1 MGGEFPS
8 HELEVS
14 HGRSMTNSMKH
25 KLVLIALVVLMLS
38 LLLGIQAGFMNRWQA
53 VHDERDRYV
62 HIKQELLRL
71 ERLVTD
77 VDNGFRGYA
86 LTKEGRFVKPMVA
99 AEHDI
104 PGLVNRLV
112 AITASWPD
120 LHTPIQALTGKVT
133 ELLETKRRLT
143 LDLVL
148 GREED
153 VLSYI
158 REGDGLE
165 LEDAIVQAFHAVE
178 HKMAQC
184 DRETMQDRDDVRAWA
199 PVVLAGTTFG
209 TLFLGLSINRWAMR
223 LSEAIFVPCTIACLK

>member
-1 MGGEFPS
+1 
-8 HELEVS
+8 
-14 HGRSMTNSMKH
+14 MTNPMKR
-25 KLVLIALVVLMLS
+25 KLVLSLLVVLLLS
-38 LLLGIQAGFMNRWQA
+38 LLLAIQAGFISRWQA
-53 VHDERDRYV
+53 VHDDRDRYV

-99 AEHDI
+99 AEYDI

-112 AITASWPD
+112 ATTTPWPD
-120 LHTPIQALTGKVT
+120 LHAPVQILTGKVT

-158 REGDGLE
+158 RMGEGLE
-165 LEDAIVQAFHAVE
+165 LENTVVLAFEGVE
-178 HKMAQC
+178 HKMAQR
-184 DRETMQDRDDVRAWA
+184 DRETMQDRDEVRALA
-199 PVVLAGTTFG
+199 PVILSVTTFG
-209 TLFLGLSINRWAMR
+209 TLVLGMSMNRWAMR
-223 LSEAIFVPCTIACLK
+223 LSETIFLPRTIACLKRLRLLIQSCNLCLTL

>member
-1 MGGEFPS
+1 MANP
-8 HELEVS
+8 
-14 HGRSMTNSMKH
+14 MKR
-25 KLVLIALVVLMLS
+25 KIVLSFLLVIMLS
-38 LLLGIQAGFMNRWQA
+38 VILAIQAGVINRWQA
-53 VHDERDRYV
+53 VHDDRDRYGL
-62 HIKQELLRL
+62 IKQELLRL

-99 AEHDI
+99 AEYDI

-112 AITASWPD
+112 TITAPWPD
-120 LHTPIQALTGKVT
+120 LHAPVQVLTGKVE

-158 REGDGLE
+158 RMGEGLE
-165 LEDAIVQAFHAVE
+165 LENTIVLAFQGVE
-178 HKMAQC
+178 DKMAQR
-184 DRETMQDRDDVRAWA
+184 DRETMQDRDEVRGWA
-199 PVVLAGTTFG
+199 SVILSTTTFG
-209 TLFLGLSINRWAMR
+209 TLVLGMSMNRWAMR
-223 LSEAIFVPCTIACLK
+223 LSETIFIPRTMGPA